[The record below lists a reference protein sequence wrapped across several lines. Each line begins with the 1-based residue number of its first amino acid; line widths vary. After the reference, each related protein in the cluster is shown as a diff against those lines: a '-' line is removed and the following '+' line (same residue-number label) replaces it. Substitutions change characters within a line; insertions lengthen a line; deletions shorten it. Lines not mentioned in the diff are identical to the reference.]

1 MSYRSDRVYL
11 INEEKVRMDIVPREV
26 KVKRI
31 MVTLPEELVDRLEID
46 TKRRGLNLTKSNRIQ
61 LMLERELTE
70 SERKLT
76 KAEKKETE
84 DK

>member
-1 MSYRSDRVYL
+1 MP
-11 INEEKVRMDIVPREV
+11 KEV
-26 KVKRI
+26 TVKRI
-31 MVTLPEELVDRLEID
+31 MVTLPEELVDRLEND
-46 TKRRGLNLTKSNRIQ
+46 TKRRGLNLTKSSRIQ
-61 LMLERELTE
+61 LMLERELAE